1 MAERIW
7 TIPTTAET
15 ERVVV
20 ILVGKSPVEAS
31 LRREAGV
38 ELVRARS
45 ALDAIGELGAATDDG
60 FAQTVV
66 LLAPGELAEPDLGR
80 WLEAMRSVDPRTP
93 VLGVRNGTGSVA
105 SGLSGWLNE
114 DADGRAIRSALG
126 LTQGTTE
133 ATDSQRTPGAE
144 AAPEEAAS
152 LFDDERVV
160 GAMLAGQE
168 IIAPALEVL
177 RRRVGPAVRFE
188 SASDGG
194 PAPVAGLG
202 ECLSACVHRDQT
214 LGWLI
219 GPEREAPEV
228 RRGAAWLARW
238 LALGEQHAQLRVAA
252 FTDPLTGAWNRRYL
266 DRFLNAAIG
275 RARAKRHDVTLLLF
289 DIDNFKHYND
299 RYGHPAGDEILVET
313 VKLLNSVIRPTDRVA
328 RIGGDEFAVVFD
340 DPTGPR
346 DPASRHPAS
355 IYQIAQRFQ
364 RQIVEH
370 RFPKLGEQAR
380 GSLTIS
386 GGLATFPWDA
396 QDARSLI
403 ERADALIL
411 QSKGQGKNV
420 ICIGAGAKRA
430 IDGC

>member
-1 MAERIW
+1 MSERIW
-7 TIPTTAET
+7 TIPNTAAT

-20 ILVGKSPVEAS
+20 ILVGRSPLES
-31 LRREAGV
+31 RLRKEEGV
-38 ELVRARS
+38 ELVRSRS
-45 ALDAIGELGAATDDG
+45 GLDAIGEVGRAPEQSDVRR
-60 FAQTVV
+60 VV
-66 LLAPGELAEPDLGR
+66 LVAPDALPDDDMPR

-93 VLGVRNGTGSVA
+93 VLGLRNGDSGVA
-105 SGLSGWLNE
+105 PGLNGWLSE

-126 LTQGTTE
+126 LANE
-133 ATDSQRTPGAE
+133 PAKPRATAV
-144 AAPEEAAS
+144 AP
-152 LFDDERVV
+152 DELDGVV
-160 GAMLAGQE
+160 PRPKFGDESVVSALLSGQSVL
-168 IIAPALEVL
+168 APALEAI
-177 RRRVGPAVRFE
+177 RARIGPAVRFE
-188 SASDGG
+188 SAEHAAA
-194 PAPVAGLG
+194 APSAGTG
-202 ECLSACVHRDQT
+202 EAAVECAHREKL
-214 LGWLI
+214 LGWLV
-219 GPEREAPEV
+219 GPAHPGAGLAE
-228 RRGAAWLARW
+228 GAAWLAKW
-238 LALGEQHAQLRVAA
+238 LALGEQHAQLRIAA

-266 DRFLNAAIG
+266 DRFLNAAIA

-289 DIDNFKHYND
+289 DIDDFKHYND
-299 RYGHPAGDEILVET
+299 TYGHPAGDEILIET

-328 RIGGDEFAVVFD
+328 RVGGDEFAVVFD

-355 IYQIAQRFQ
+355 IFEIAQRFQ

-396 QDARSLI
+396 QDASSLI

-430 IDGC
+430 IDRA

>member
-1 MAERIW
+1 MSERIW
-7 TIPTTAET
+7 TIPSTAET

-20 ILVGKSPVEAS
+20 ILVGRSPVES
-31 LRREAGV
+31 RLRKEEGV
-38 ELVRARS
+38 ELVRART
-45 ALDAIGELGAATDDG
+45 ALDAIGELGTASDDED
-60 FAQTVV
+60 ANRVV
-66 LLAPGELAEPDLGR
+66 LLAPAELSDEDLPR

-93 VLGVRNGTGSVA
+93 VLGVRNGSAPVA
-105 SGLSGWLNE
+105 SGLNGWLSE
-114 DADGRAIRSALG
+114 DADARAIRSALG
-126 LTQGTTE
+126 LARGSADSRTGPPDPAPTT
-133 ATDSQRTPGAE
+133 APQRQPVAFGDE
-144 AAPEEAAS
+144 GVVAA
-152 LFDDERVV
+152 L
-160 GAMLAGQE
+160 LAGHDVV
-168 IIAPALEVL
+168 APALESL
-177 RRRVGPAVRFE
+177 RARFGAQVRFE
-188 SASDGG
+188 
-194 PAPVAGLG
+194 PAAEGSLRTAPPAGFVAA
-202 ECLSACVHRDQT
+202 ECSHRGRA

-219 GPEREAPEV
+219 GPEGVADELTEASS
-228 RRGAAWLARW
+228 WLAKW
-238 LALGEQHAQLRVAA
+238 LALGEQHAQLRIAA

-266 DRFLNAAIG
+266 DRFLGAAIE
-275 RARAKRHDVTLLLF
+275 RARVRRHDVTLLLF
-289 DIDNFKHYND
+289 DIDDFKHYND

-355 IYQIAQRFQ
+355 IFQIAQRFQ
-364 RQIVEH
+364 KQIVEH

-420 ICIGAGAKRA
+420 ICIGAGVRRA
-430 IDGC
+430 IDQG